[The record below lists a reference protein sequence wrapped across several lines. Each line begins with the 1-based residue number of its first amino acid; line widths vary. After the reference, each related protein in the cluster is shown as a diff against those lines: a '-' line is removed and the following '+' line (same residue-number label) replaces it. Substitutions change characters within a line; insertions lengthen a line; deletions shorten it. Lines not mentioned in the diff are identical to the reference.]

1 MARCCF
7 VFCEQSSLLDDAP
20 PPKKKNRKFTAINLQ
35 KQKKISTIILQK
47 HISMLE
53 IENGLVDNK
62 KKWHL
67 KGHFF
72 VFIFEEFQRETIQRV
87 KLPVTSMILSKNQ

>member
-1 MARCCF
+1 
-7 VFCEQSSLLDDAP
+7 
-20 PPKKKNRKFTAINLQ
+20 
-35 KQKKISTIILQK
+35 
-47 HISMLE
+47 MLE